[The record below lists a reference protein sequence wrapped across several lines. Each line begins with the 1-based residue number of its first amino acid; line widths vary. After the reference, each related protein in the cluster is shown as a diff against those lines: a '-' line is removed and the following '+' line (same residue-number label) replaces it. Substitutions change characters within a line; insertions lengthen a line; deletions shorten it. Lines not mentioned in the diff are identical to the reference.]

1 MSEAKEKN
9 YILIGPPGSGKSTIG
24 KALSKALN
32 RNLAD
37 TDSLIEAEVGTSI
50 SQIFIDKGEPW
61 FREVEA
67 RIVAREIAKISG
79 VLSLGGGAPLSEIA
93 QKAIRESGANV
104 VYLDISLSAAAPR
117 VGFNRDRPL
126 LLSNPRAAWQ
136 ELMEKRRPTYLALAT
151 QVVLVDNLTPR
162 EIVDEIIT
170 GEKRVKAV
178 TDGVK

>member
-1 MSEAKEKN
+1 MSDSIKQN

-24 KALSKALN
+24 RALSKALSS
-32 RNLAD
+32 NLSD
-37 TDSLIEAEVGTSI
+37 TDALIEAEVGISI

-67 RIVAREIAKISG
+67 RIVAREIATFSG

-93 QKAIRESGANV
+93 QQAIKGSGANV

-126 LLSNPRAAWQ
+126 LLGNPRAQWN
-136 ELMEKRRPTYLALAT
+136 ELMNSRRPIYESLAT
-151 QVVLVDNLTPR
+151 AVVPVDDRSVN
-162 EIVDEIIT
+162 EICADIL
-170 GEKRVKAV
+170 AV
-178 TDGVK
+178 A